1 MKKAAV
7 GFWILSA
14 VLIVL
19 SCLSFAKGFALKND
33 YYRSESY
40 PSLNQYAYVGGDA
53 YNYIINGT
61 YFTGYSTIGSAAAL
75 GAVVLLCTGTILF
88 ARTPKASS
96 PRGCAPAREEQP
108 APSAYSVTVSCDL
121 PEQNDGGS
129 GGTPAP

>member
-61 YFTGYSTIGSAAAL
+61 YFTGYSTIGSASAL
-75 GAVVLLCTGTILF
+75 GAVFLLCTGTILF
-88 ARTPKASS
+88 MSPAKAVPPCSHV
-96 PRGCAPAREEQP
+96 PAHEEQP
-108 APSAYSVTVSCDL
+108 APSAYSVTVSCDQ
-121 PEQNDGGS
+121 PEQNDGG
-129 GGTPAP
+129 GTPAP